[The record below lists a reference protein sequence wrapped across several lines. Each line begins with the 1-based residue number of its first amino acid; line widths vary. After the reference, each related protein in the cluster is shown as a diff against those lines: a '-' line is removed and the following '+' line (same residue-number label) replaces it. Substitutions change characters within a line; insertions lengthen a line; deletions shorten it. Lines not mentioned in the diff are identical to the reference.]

1 MRGIVAAQSSY
12 SETTSSL
19 RGFVWES
26 LFKHWPSADLDCA
39 HPPCDPFAVAI
50 PCTSV
55 APESSLS
62 LAAGALSV
70 GHKPSDPVASC
81 SLSRVLK
88 PSDSVASG
96 SLWVGS
102 VASSSSA
109 SLPLLVAPRGAT
121 LPPSHNSQRPARP
134 SQTHLAATSTHWA
147 ENRG

>member
-1 MRGIVAAQSSY
+1 MRGIVAAHSSY
-12 SETTSSL
+12 SETTSYL
-19 RGFVWES
+19 RGFVWEF

-109 SLPLLVAPRGAT
+109 SLPLSVAFRELLRLFHTA
-121 LPPSHNSQRPARP
+121 LPCLARP
-134 SQTHLAATSTHWA
+134 SQIIFCGTLWTWLY
-147 ENRG
+147 